1 MNFLFF
7 IIVGFPVLEIL
18 IMIKMGQQIGA
29 INTVLLIFL
38 TAIVGIYYARIE
50 GLNTIK
56 SGFINLYKNKLPLY
70 EMISGASIALAAAL
84 LITPGFISDTLGFLL
99 LFPFTRN
106 FLINKWIKKHYT
118 NKNNKDEIY
127 EAEIIEDK
135 KDEL

>member
-106 FLINKWIKKHYT
+106 FLINKLIKKYYT